1 MVETKLYNVF
11 KRWKETHGY
20 VTLQTG
26 AGKRTDEKSWRE
38 HVIGEYKYYY
48 DLEAVCVDRA
58 AFCPKATSA
67 QISIAGCQ
75 RNVDSS
81 SDSGDDVELRQAN
94 DVPANVRANL
104 DGGGLYSTPP
114 DSRSRLTSD
123 SSTTNQKKTRKRSKL
138 LSNKEGRS
146 GSSASRGSN
155 PKFDVAATK
164 FMNRY
169 GRHGQ
174 SQVPETPKSKNIV
187 AAEDAALL
195 STHFKTCV
203 DNFGSR
209 LLAVW
214 ANKDSCIEF
223 KKFLTPD
230 ERKQFKQME
239 QDDLEE
245 SHS

>member
-20 VTLQTG
+20 VTSQTG

-81 SDSGDDVELRQAN
+81 SDSGDDVDVRQS
-94 DVPANVRANL
+94 DDIPGNVRANL
-104 DGGGLYSTPP
+104 DGGGLYSTTP

-138 LSNKEGRS
+138 LSNKDGRS

-169 GRHGQ
+169 GRHGH
-174 SQVPETPKSKNIV
+174 SQVPETPKSKKHRR
-187 AAEDAALL
+187 
-195 STHFKTCV
+195 S
-203 DNFGSR
+203 
-209 LLAVW
+209 
-214 ANKDSCIEF
+214 
-223 KKFLTPD
+223 
-230 ERKQFKQME
+230 
-239 QDDLEE
+239 
-245 SHS
+245 